1 MPVGVTTFISA
12 ALASGKRFSIG
23 GSLNA
28 KVGLS
33 IGRETDMLVRDV
45 VRKGRRLNSSKKHAR
60 AAEFFRI
67 MAQHHIKVTDVQV
80 KAVDHGLNIRT
91 EVDAVGVDNKRRKV
105 AIELKTTQHDRAS
118 FSDSYY
124 TPCSN
129 QPVLT
134 NQLPNCLYWRHQLQA
149 AFAVLTT
156 DCVRGVVAVMCSDGG
171 LLFEVSR
178 TAVDRALFAGAATLT
193 DKAYAPVLPYP
204 HNADE
209 ELLAQLKSRLKYT
222 KVVRH
227 EPTIVRGPFG
237 DAVLL
242 LVHKGPSYP
251 RSKAARGHRELA
263 RSLAATHSAAC
274 VIGWVEGGRWR
285 FQTAVKRASV

>member
-23 GSLNA
+23 GSLDPR
-28 KVGLS
+28 KGLA
-33 IGRETDMLVRDV
+33 IGRETDMLVRNV
-45 VRKGRRLNSSKKHAR
+45 VRKGQRLNSTKKHAR
-60 AAEFFRI
+60 AREFFRI
-67 MAQHHIKVTDVQV
+67 MAEHRIKVTDVQV
-80 KAVDHGLNIRT
+80 KAIDHALNIRT
-91 EVDAVGVDNKRRKV
+91 EIDAIGVDRNHCKV
-105 AIELKTTQHDRAS
+105 AIELKTTQHTRAK
-118 FSDSYY
+118 FSDCYY
-124 TPCSN
+124 TPCGN

-171 LLFEVSR
+171 LLFEVSK
-178 TAVDRALFAGAATLT
+178 TAISRSLFVGAAALT
-193 DKAYAPVLPYP
+193 EKAFAPVLPYP

-209 ELLAQLKSRLKYT
+209 DLLIQLKRRLKYT
-222 KVVRH
+222 QVVRH

-242 LVHKGPSYP
+242 LVHKGAAYQ
-251 RSKAARGHRELA
+251 RSKAATGHRELA
-263 RSLAATHSAAC
+263 RALAATHNAAC
-274 VIGWVEGGRWR
+274 VIGWLEGGRWR
-285 FQTAVKRASV
+285 FQTAAKRSAV